1 MSMGYACQECDRATT
16 GVSRLAAEMYAYATA
31 RDSVSRNELMAFADA
46 SPHDTGR
53 AIDRLLQLKVLTR
66 KPDDPNQL
74 IPVAPATAHAQLL
87 MPAVR
92 ELRER
97 QAMINDVGS
106 HLMELMPIYEE
117 SVLKRGRTQ
126 LLHRLE
132 GVDAVRMALSELSAR
147 AAREILTSQ
156 PGGPRPEPVLKEAT
170 DRTIGVLERGIRM
183 RTLYQYAAQ
192 FHQPTVDHASL
203 LVEHGAE
210 VRLVTEVFM
219 RLIVFDAEVAL
230 IELADNPKG
239 ALVVRDPHVL
249 HFLVRAFEGAWAK
262 ALPFPLAYERDQV
275 LRSSEEIKTAIVKL
289 LSQGYDDKVV
299 AKRLGISLRTFQR
312 HLADIMRRIGARNR
326 LHAGYLLRDLDIFH
340 EKAVEQQKR

>member
-1 MSMGYACQECDRATT
+1 
-16 GVSRLAAEMYAYATA
+16 
-31 RDSVSRNELMAFADA
+31 
-46 SPHDTGR
+46 
-53 AIDRLLQLKVLTR
+53 
-66 KPDDPNQL
+66 
-74 IPVAPATAHAQLL
+74 
-87 MPAVR
+87 
-92 ELRER
+92 
-97 QAMINDVGS
+97 
-106 HLMELMPIYEE
+106 
-117 SVLKRGRTQ
+117 
-126 LLHRLE
+126 
-132 GVDAVRMALSELSAR
+132 
-147 AAREILTSQ
+147 
-156 PGGPRPEPVLKEAT
+156 
-170 DRTIGVLERGIRM
+170 M

-219 RLIVFDAEVAL
+219 RLIVFDGEVAL

-239 ALVVRDPHVL
+239 GLVVRDPHVL

-289 LSQGYDDKVV
+289 LSLGYDDKVV

-326 LHAGYLLRDLDIFH
+326 LHAGYLLRDLEIFH